1 LVFVSNIADAP
12 IVNLWGRDFGTSL
25 AHFVDSPPT
34 RSYRGRPG
42 KKSFS
47 EGGKP
52 EGRGGALPW
61 GVNMS
66 GGRGQPGGIEGI
78 EDEQI

>member
-52 EGRGGALPW
+52 EGR
-61 GVNMS
+61 
-66 GGRGQPGGIEGI
+66 
-78 EDEQI
+78 